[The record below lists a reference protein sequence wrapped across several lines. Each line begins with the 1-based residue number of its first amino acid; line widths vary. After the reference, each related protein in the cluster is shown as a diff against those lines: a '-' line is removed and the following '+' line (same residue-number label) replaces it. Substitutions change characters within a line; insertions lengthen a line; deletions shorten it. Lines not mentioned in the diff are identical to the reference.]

1 MEIRIGKYVLR
12 SDRYCMWIDA
22 EYETKDKNGKPSG
35 KFATKKV
42 AGYTTSWE
50 MLLRDFVAVQHRD
63 NDAKTVKELLKV
75 LKKVAEDTEAIKKT
89 ALKEDFKV
97 IRQIGKEIDKNGQHI

>member
-12 SDRYCMWIDA
+12 SDKFSMWIDA
-22 EYETKDKNGKPSG
+22 EYEAKDKNGNPTG
-35 KFATKKV
+35 KTATRRV

-50 MLLRDFVAVQHRD
+50 YLLRDFIEVQHRD

-75 LKKVAEDTEAIKKT
+75 FKQVAEDTEAIKKT
-89 ALKEDFKV
+89 ALKEDFRI
-97 IRQIGKEIDKNGQHI
+97 IRKIDKESK